1 MAKKRISYGLKF
13 MMRIFVA
20 IIMVFI
26 AGLSSSDVAMASS
39 NGELNTATSCSFIV
53 PPQFVPGEESG
64 LFIHKDYPMESS
76 SISYNIYYNGKDK
89 VLTNREKQALLQKGE
104 VPPIDESENLTKEI
118 YQDMMSEAYAA
129 EYGHDVDLDVTSFDR
144 KSFDGYP
151 GYKITSEFK
160 PEGEMKVHQ
169 MVYIILSRYRTF
181 TITFQGAEDDECQEL
196 FEKSAETIHVN

>member
-1 MAKKRISYGLKF
+1 MTKKRIVHSIKLGIGILVT
-13 MMRIFVA
+13 VA
-20 IIMVFI
+20 LTAI
-26 AGLSSSDVAMASS
+26 AGLLESDVVIASS
-39 NGELNTATSCSFIV
+39 NGELKSATQCSFIV

-118 YQDMMSEAYAA
+118 YQDMMSKAYAA
-129 EYGHDVDLDVTSFDR
+129 KYGHDVDLVVTSFDR

-151 GYKITSEFK
+151 GYKIISEFK
-160 PEGEMKVHQ
+160 PEDEMKVHQ